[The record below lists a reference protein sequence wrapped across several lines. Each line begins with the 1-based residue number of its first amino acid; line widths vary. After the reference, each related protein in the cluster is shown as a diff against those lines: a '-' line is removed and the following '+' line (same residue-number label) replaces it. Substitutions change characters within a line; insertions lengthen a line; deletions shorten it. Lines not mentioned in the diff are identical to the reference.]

1 MLKKKRLVN
10 LTLVILSII
19 ISVIVIEL
27 TIRIYVKYNP
37 MIYSIEMF
45 KYAKE
50 LKIISEHNKEKFLTH
65 RPLKKDIRIMGT
77 KINTDENGFRKNEI
91 TVDKNLSKI
100 LLLGDSMTFGF
111 GAKITFADY
120 LQRKFYKNFKIENM
134 GVGNTNT
141 IMEINQFFYKY
152 ENLVKNAQ
160 AGRVNIKYVILN
172 FYINDLEII
181 NLNANNNFFKSLYLY
196 KLVNYKIK
204 LSKDFN
210 YVDYY
215 KKTFLNKDFKEDT
228 FEKILLLNSYS
239 KEKNF
244 IFLVNFIPDL
254 RNPQNYQ
261 FHEEENQIKLFL
273 DNNNISYIENLEKF
287 LDKKPSDYWV
297 STSDPHPNELSHYL
311 LSLNLISYIEKSESL
326 KKLQLLKKNL

>member
-1 MLKKKRLVN
+1 MFKKRLEN
-10 LTLVILSII
+10 LTLIILSII
-19 ISVIVIEL
+19 ISLIVIEL
-27 TIRIYVKYNP
+27 AIRIYAKYRP
-37 MIYSIEMF
+37 MIYEIEMY

-65 RPLKKDIRIMGT
+65 KPLKKNITIMGA
-77 KINTDENGFRKNEI
+77 KINTDENGFRENEI
-91 TVDKNLSKI
+91 TVNKNLPKI
-100 LLLGDSMTFGF
+100 VLLGDSMTFGF
-111 GAKITFADY
+111 GSKITFADY
-120 LQRKFYKNFKIENM
+120 LQRKFYKDFKIENM

-152 ENLVKNAQ
+152 ENLVKNTEKK
-160 AGRVNIKYVILN
+160 GGGVNIKYVILN

-181 NLNANNNFFKSLYLY
+181 NLKTNNNFYKDLYLY
-196 KLVNYKIK
+196 NLVNYKIK

-215 KKTFLNKDFKEDT
+215 KKTFLNKNVKEDT
-228 FEKILLLNSYS
+228 FKKILLLNSYS
-239 KEKNF
+239 KQKNF
-244 IFLVNFIPDL
+244 IFLFNFIPDL

-273 DNNNISYIENLEKF
+273 DNNNIPYIDNLEKF
-287 LDKKPSDYWV
+287 LDKKPLDYWV
-297 STSDPHPNELSHYL
+297 STSDPHPNELGHYL

-326 KKLQLLKKNL
+326 KNYNF